1 MRKLLAILAGG
12 ILITLLAACNLS
24 DMFKGKSASQQTT
37 ENPPPPPPAAD
48 NQVPPPPPP
57 ADNPPVS
64 NQGYQGGNPTGQYAS
79 SNRAPQGNYPQSSG
93 YANQGTNQSSYI
105 PPPPQYSTSQIDQM
119 VAPIALYP
127 DALMTQVLMA
137 AAYPYDVADADQWL
151 QSNRGL
157 SGPYLDDALA
167 TSSWDPSVIALCKFP
182 TALDRMAGD
191 IQWTTDLGNAF
202 IYQKNDVL
210 SAVQRLRQ
218 EAYRS
223 GHLRTSPQQRVVVD
237 TQYIVIQPYTPNVY
251 YVPYYNPTI
260 VYGRAWNYPNYYYQ
274 SVYVPPPSP
283 GYSFVNGFAW
293 GAGVAFG
300 NVLFGGCDWNH
311 RDVYVNN
318 TVVYNNTIYRN
329 TDYYRHRD
337 RYQGQGHGNWA
348 YNAHYNSPREG
359 FVRAPYSGRAH
370 GSVRGLP
377 ESAMRG
383 GRHAAYLGTT
393 YGEGGQRRAQGQGG
407 QNRMQGQGGGMNRHE
422 GMGGGQGQGGKNRMQ
437 GQGQGQNRMQGQGMN
452 KMQGQGQNKM
462 QGQAGGM
469 NRLEGTG
476 GGQGQGMNKKQ
487 GQGQGMNRMQGQGQN
502 KMQGQAGGMN
512 RLEGT
517 AGGQGQGMNKK
528 QGQGQGM
535 NKMQGQGQNKMQGQA
550 GGMNR
555 LEGTGGGQ
563 GQGMNKKQGQGQGM
577 NKMQG
582 QGQNK
587 MQGQGQG
594 MNKKQGQGQNKM
606 QGQGQGMN
614 KKQGQGQGQNK
625 LQGQGQGGGQN
636 NPAKH
641 PKKNQNQGQGG
652 GG

>member
-24 DMFKGKSASQQTT
+24 DMFKGKPASQQTT

-57 ADNPPVS
+57 ADNPPAS
-64 NQGYQGGNPTGQYAS
+64 NQGYQGGSPAGQYAS

-93 YANQGTNQSSYI
+93 YASQGTNQSSYV

-157 SGPYLDDALA
+157 SGPYLDNALA

-202 IYQKNDVL
+202 IYQKNDVMY
-210 SAVQRLRQ
+210 AVQRLRQ

-223 GHLRTSPQQRVVVD
+223 GHLRTSPQQRVVVEP
-237 TQYIVIQPYTPNVY
+237 QYIVIQPYTPNVY

-260 VYGRAWNYPNYYYQ
+260 VYGSAWNYPNYYYP

-283 GYSFVNGFAW
+283 GYAFVNGFAW

-300 NVLFGGCDWNH
+300 NVLFGGCDWNR

-329 TDYYRHRD
+329 TDYYHHRD
-337 RYQGQGHGNWA
+337 MYQGQTHGNWA
-348 YNAHYNSPREG
+348 YNAHYNSPEEG

-370 GSVRGLP
+370 GSIRGLP
-377 ESAMRG
+377 ESTLRG
-383 GRHAAYLGTT
+383 GKHAAYLGTN
-393 YGEGGQRRAQGQGG
+393 YGQGGQRRMQGQGGG
-407 QNRMQGQGGGMNRHE
+407 QNRMQGQGGGMNRLE
-422 GMGGGQGQGGKNRMQ
+422 GTGAGQGQGQGGKNRMQ
-437 GQGQGQNRMQGQGMN
+437 GQGQGMN
-452 KMQGQGQNKM
+452 KMQGQGQ
-462 QGQAGGM
+462 GM
-469 NRLEGTG
+469 
-476 GGQGQGMNKKQ
+476 
-487 GQGQGMNRMQGQGQN
+487 
-502 KMQGQAGGMN
+502 
-512 RLEGT
+512 
-517 AGGQGQGMNKK
+517 
-528 QGQGQGM
+528 
-535 NKMQGQGQNKMQGQA
+535 
-550 GGMNR
+550 
-555 LEGTGGGQ
+555 
-563 GQGMNKKQGQGQGM
+563 
-577 NKMQG
+577 
-582 QGQNK
+582 NK

-594 MNKKQGQGQNKM
+594 MNKKQGQGGGMNRLEGTGGGQGQGQGMNKM
-606 QGQGQGMN
+606 QGQGQGGGQNKMQGQGMN

-625 LQGQGQGGGQN
+625 MQGQGQGGGQN